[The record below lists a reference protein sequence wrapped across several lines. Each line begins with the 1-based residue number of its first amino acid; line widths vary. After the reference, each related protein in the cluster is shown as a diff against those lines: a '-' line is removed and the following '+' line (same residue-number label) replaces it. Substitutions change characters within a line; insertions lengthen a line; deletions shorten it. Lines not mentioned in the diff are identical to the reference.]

1 LSVSGISTV
10 GNKINFTN
18 GNNYMFTY
26 YGLVS
31 VSIPL
36 FDWGK
41 NAKKVKEQTLKIQSM
56 GGIIK

>member
-1 LSVSGISTV
+1 
-10 GNKINFTN
+10 
-18 GNNYMFTY
+18 MFTY